1 MKGDRS
7 LGILLMVVFGVS
19 GVVILV
25 FTWLHPLSGMMER
38 VLSTVL
44 GAIGVGVA
52 LSRIPSLKFP
62 KAGAEVAKVPV
73 EVKARD

>member
-7 LGILLMVVFGVS
+7 LGILLMVLFGVS
-19 GVVILV
+19 GIVILV
-25 FTWLHPLSGMMER
+25 FAWLQPMPGMER
-38 VLSTVL
+38 ILSTVL
-44 GAIGVGVA
+44 GAIGLGIA

-62 KAGAEVAKVPV
+62 KAGAEAEEVPV